1 MAAVAEAE
9 QPVVVKKKP
18 QSRKMEP
25 ASVAERSFTVVNIS
39 KHGGCKTKFNEGRFI
54 NRHPTGAAKKAFNEH
69 CRVKNIRGVCVFH
82 ITLKETTRGSE
93 GELFSYKLRRNKL
106 KKPIIRFEG
115 TPKQFLIEYKTKIES
130 VDTPT
135 TCTRP
140 GQTSGP
146 MKTETARKTKPVIK
160 II

>member
-1 MAAVAEAE
+1 
-9 QPVVVKKKP
+9 
-18 QSRKMEP
+18 MEP

-54 NRHPTGAAKKAFNEH
+54 NRHPAGAAKKAFNEH